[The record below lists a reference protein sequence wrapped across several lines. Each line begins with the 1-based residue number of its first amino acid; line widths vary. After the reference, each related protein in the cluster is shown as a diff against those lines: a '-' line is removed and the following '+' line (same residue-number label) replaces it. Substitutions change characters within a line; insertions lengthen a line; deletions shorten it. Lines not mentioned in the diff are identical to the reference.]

1 MSEGYRLLGVSNEA
15 VPEFLYTVTAVRRPW
30 AHAHKEAIVRYVR
43 GLAAAFRFIR
53 DPAHRNAVVKTI
65 VETTGSSEAVAK
77 QTLALYLNPSERFC
91 RSRERLTS
99 EEWPR

>member
-1 MSEGYRLLGVSNEA
+1 MIPNEA
-15 VPEFLYTVTAVRRPW
+15 VPEFLYTVTALRRSW
-30 AHAHKEAIVRYVR
+30 GRIHKEAIVRYVR
-43 GLAAAFRFIR
+43 GLAAAFRFVR

-65 VETTGSSEAVAK
+65 VETTGSPKQLRSER
-77 QTLALYLNPSERFC
+77 LRFISNPSERFC